1 MAPPDFAR
9 SVNPISTKGGRLCP
23 PNNTGTPGFSDLPTA
38 LLTLSISETGHCS
51 IMKKYEIWIK
61 QCSGQFLKFNDH
73 IKEGRKKGKGSDAS
87 PTKLLAFDVVQYG
100 NLVTS

>member
-1 MAPPDFAR
+1 MKF
-9 SVNPISTKGGRLCP
+9 
-23 PNNTGTPGFSDLPTA
+23 GF
-38 LLTLSISETGHCS
+38 
-51 IMKKYEIWIK
+51 K

-73 IKEGRKKGKGSDAS
+73 IKEGRKKGKGKGSDAS

>member
-1 MAPPDFAR
+1 MKVASSLKRQLA
-9 SVNPISTKGGRLCP
+9 SSLG
-23 PNNTGTPGFSDLPTA
+23 
-38 LLTLSISETGHCS
+38 LTFNFDIEYISEAGSLFHYE
-51 IMKKYEIWIK
+51 KKKKNLKFDFK

-73 IKEGRKKGKGSDAS
+73 IKEGRKKGKGSNAS

>member
-1 MAPPDFAR
+1 MADQLTLSQPRGADYAHQIILAP
-9 SVNPISTKGGRLCP
+9 
-23 PNNTGTPGFSDLPTA
+23 PGFSDLPTA
-38 LLTLSISETGHCS
+38 LLTLSIFETGHCS

-73 IKEGRKKGKGSDAS
+73 IKEGRKKGKGSSAS

>member
-1 MAPPDFAR
+1 MKF
-9 SVNPISTKGGRLCP
+9 
-23 PNNTGTPGFSDLPTA
+23 GF
-38 LLTLSISETGHCS
+38 
-51 IMKKYEIWIK
+51 K

-73 IKEGRKKGKGSDAS
+73 IKEGRKKGKGSNAS